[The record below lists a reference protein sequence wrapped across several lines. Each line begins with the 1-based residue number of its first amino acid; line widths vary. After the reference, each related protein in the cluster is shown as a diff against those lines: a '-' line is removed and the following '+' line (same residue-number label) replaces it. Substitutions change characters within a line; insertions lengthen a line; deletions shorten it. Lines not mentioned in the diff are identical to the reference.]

1 MLFLTRIVSFPGE
14 VLELKIPV
22 EVDASEVVSGVVT
35 LSSESPRCEGNEE

>member
-22 EVDASEVVSGVVT
+22 EVDTSEVVSGVVT